1 MSEEIIVALIVAGAS
16 VLASVFTLVGVIITC
31 RKSNDKVV
39 AEMKAEMETYRAVT
53 DEKISELTREVRK
66 HNNFAERMPAVECEI
81 HHMSDDIKVLQGF
94 HRKG

>member
-16 VLASVFTLVGVIITC
+16 IITSVLTLVGVIITC
-31 RKSNDKVV
+31 RKSNDKMV
-39 AEMKAEMETYRAVT
+39 AEMKTHQAVT

>member
-31 RKSNDKVV
+31 RKSNDKML
-39 AEMKAEMETYRAVT
+39 AKLETQQAVT

-66 HNNFAERMPAVECEI
+66 HNNFAERMPVVENDI
-81 HHMSDDIKVLQGF
+81 HHMADDIKVLQGF

>member
-1 MSEEIIVALIVAGAS
+1 

-31 RKSNDKVV
+31 RKSNDKML
-39 AEMKAEMETYRAVT
+39 AKLETHQAVT

-66 HNNFAERMPAVECEI
+66 HNNFAERMPVVESEI
-81 HHMSDDIKVLQGF
+81 HHISEDVKVLQGF

>member
-1 MSEEIIVALIVAGAS
+1 MSDEIIVALIVAGAS

-31 RKSNDKVV
+31 RKSNDKML
-39 AEMKAEMETYRAVT
+39 AKLETHQAVT

-66 HNNFAERMPAVECEI
+66 HNNFAERMPVVESEI
-81 HHMSDDIKVLQGF
+81 NHITDDIKVLQGF